1 MRYHTVFKAVAFV
14 LCALLLTA
22 TLASAG
28 AVIAISEA
36 GLYTNTVEQLQAQ
49 QNEARLESFA
59 GSLASAYAAEKLGNL
74 EPKLYEQLYG
84 NYQPGWLTGKW
95 YYTVQD
101 TDGKL
106 LKTNVLSG
114 EETQKFS
121 YWVQSRYA
129 VVLANT
135 VAGEEPTMPQTTRPN
150 SYNPTEPTMA
160 YDVESRWNLVYE
172 EAGVTYRYT
181 LGDVYGPTYQITLY
195 LTAGAV
201 EQDSDWTWQLAALGE
216 QHRYTAIWMLITS
229 LVLFAVLL
237 GYLCKAAG
245 RKPGREEIRPGG
257 LNKLPLDLYACLV
270 IVCAALA
277 LLPVRW
283 MLGEFR
289 IENLYGIAAA
299 FLGLAFGVC
308 LAVVGFL
315 FAFAAQVK
323 TKGAYWW
330 RRSITGTILRWIGKF
345 LGMLPLTWQWLLG
358 AAVLGGMLAFS
369 LAIRAEGAMIF
380 SVAACIAAIIYG
392 ASCFAKLM
400 EGVRRMSQG
409 DFSGKVSSVMMVGCF
424 RKFAI
429 DLNKLAD
436 GAVEAAKRE
445 MTSER
450 MKAELVT
457 NVSHDIKTPLTSIIN
472 YVDLL
477 QKAENEQQRQQ
488 YLEVLSRQSQR
499 MKKLIEDLV
508 EMSKAS
514 SGAMACELARIDA
527 AETVNQALGE
537 FSDKLQQ
544 AGISPLVRYPQT
556 QAVILADGRLTWRVL
571 SNLLSN
577 AVKYA
582 MPGTRLYVDIFKHEG
597 GISISLKNISRE
609 ALPVAAEELM
619 ERFVRGDASRN
630 TEGSGLGLNIAR
642 SLMELQHGRLD
653 VMADGDLFKVTMTFP
668 EAK

>member
-1 MRYHTVFKAVAFV
+1 MKYHAVFKTIAFL
-14 LCALLLTA
+14 LCALLLTV

-28 AVIAISEA
+28 VVTAVSEA

-49 QNEARLESFA
+49 QNEMRLESFA
-59 GSLASAYAAEKLGNL
+59 GSLANAYAAEKLGNL
-74 EPKLYEQLYG
+74 DAKLYAQLYG
-84 NYQPGWLTGKW
+84 NYQPEWLTGAW
-95 YYTVQD
+95 YYTIQD

-114 EETQKFS
+114 EETQKLS

-129 VVLANT
+129 VVLAGGT
-135 VAGEEPTMPQTTRPN
+135 TSTDPTMPQTDAFTGTLPSAEYLIEN
-150 SYNPTEPTMA
+150 
-160 YDVESRWNLVYE
+160 RWNLVYE
-172 EAGVTYRYT
+172 DAGVTHRYT
-181 LGDVYGPTYQITLY
+181 LGDVYGPTYQVTLY

-201 EQDSDWTWQLAALGE
+201 EQDADWTWQLAKLGE
-216 QHRYTAIWMLITS
+216 QYRYTAIAALITCAA
-229 LVLFAVLL
+229 LFAVLL

-245 RKPGREEIRPGG
+245 RKPGREEMRPGG

-270 IVCAALA
+270 AGCAALA
-277 LLPVRW
+277 LLPVRY
-283 MLGEFR
+283 MVADFTMDK
-289 IENLYGIAAA
+289 LYGYAAA
-299 FLGLAFGVC
+299 ALALAFGVC

-323 TKGAYWW
+323 TKGGYWW
-330 RRSITGTILRWIGKF
+330 CRSIIGMILRWIGKL
-345 LGMLPLTWQWLLG
+345 LGMLPLMWQWLLG
-358 AAVLGGMLAFS
+358 AAVLGGMVAFS
-369 LAIRAEGAMIF
+369 LAIGSESAMFF
-380 SVAACIAAIIYG
+380 SVFACVAAVIYG

-400 EGVRRMSQG
+400 EGVRRMSRG
-409 DFSGKVSSVMMVGCF
+409 DFSSQISSVMMVGCF
-424 RKFAI
+424 RKFAE
-429 DLNKLAD
+429 DLNRLAD

-445 MTSER
+445 TTSER

-477 QKAENEQQRQQ
+477 KRAENEQQRQQ

-514 SGAMACELARIDA
+514 SGAMTCELTRIDA

-537 FSDKLQQ
+537 FSDKLQK

-556 QAVILADGRLTWRVL
+556 PVAILADGRLTWRVL

-597 GISISLKNISRE
+597 GVSIALKNISRE